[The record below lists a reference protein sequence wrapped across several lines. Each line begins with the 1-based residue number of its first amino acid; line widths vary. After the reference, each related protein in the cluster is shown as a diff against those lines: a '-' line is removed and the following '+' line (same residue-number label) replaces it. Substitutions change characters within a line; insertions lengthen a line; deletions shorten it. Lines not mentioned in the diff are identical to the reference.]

1 MVDLDCRQ
9 LSTAMY
15 HMLNQLL
22 TGEAHKELSDHDTAE
37 GLEVWRAITVNLTD
51 KGPHNR
57 ATLLERINV
66 SLRAKSMAGVRM
78 VLKDWEKHLRE
89 YHAAGGTEYRTDE
102 LKVMLLRRMLPW
114 DGKRLTH
121 REFVEGAHGT
131 VGESYEQLRQRVLD
145 TIVRE
150 ELEVQSREG
159 KLLIAENNDEHLYN
173 NEEAAEDGD
182 DDGPME
188 DEELHNIFAA
198 IDSGVMTEEQVNVLQ
213 RRIQRKRPLLQLW
226 PPWALCQGV
235 QEQRR
240 GQNQRRRR

>member
-1 MVDLDCRQ
+1 
-9 LSTAMY
+9 
-15 HMLNQLL
+15 MLNQLL

-51 KGPHNR
+51 KGPHKR
-57 ATLLERINV
+57 AALLERINV
-66 SLRAKSMAGVRM
+66 PSRAKSMAGVRM

-89 YHAAGGTEYRTDE
+89 YHAAGGAEYKTDE

-159 KLLIAENNDEHLYN
+159 KLFNVENNDEHLYN
-173 NEEAAEDGD
+173 NNGEAAD
-182 DDGPME
+182 DSDDSPME
-188 DEELHNIFAA
+188 DEEFHGIFAA
-198 IDSGVMTEEQVNVLQ
+198 IDSGVMTEEQVNILQ
-213 RRIQRKRPLLQLW
+213 RRVQRKGRCFNCGRPGHFAKDCKSQK
-226 PPWALCQGV
+226 
-235 QEQRR
+235 RR
-240 GQNQRRRR
+240 PGK